1 MALKSAVLAAGPGG
15 PRHTAE
21 MALLTF
27 LLVASRPTRPTNLNG
42 SLEICGFNICIICCS
57 DYMYIIYIY
66 TCLGH
71 HVSRAALAK
80 AALLLPDSTSCVDLG
95 DEVAA
100 AKTRSWST

>member
-57 DYMYIIYIY
+57 DYMYYIYIY
-66 TCLGH
+66 VVVYGRHFFPEYKT
-71 HVSRAALAK
+71 
-80 AALLLPDSTSCVDLG
+80 LLIY
-95 DEVAA
+95 
-100 AKTRSWST
+100 KH

>member
-57 DYMYIIYIY
+57 DYMYYIYIHFVVY
-66 TCLGH
+66 GRHFFPEYKT
-71 HVSRAALAK
+71 
-80 AALLLPDSTSCVDLG
+80 LLIY
-95 DEVAA
+95 
-100 AKTRSWST
+100 KH

>member
-57 DYMYIIYIY
+57 DYMYYIY
-66 TCLGH
+66 TCCCLRKTLFSG
-71 HVSRAALAK
+71 VQNTT
-80 AALLLPDSTSCVDLG
+80 DSQTLNSID
-95 DEVAA
+95 
-100 AKTRSWST
+100 